1 MRTTVVLMCLVIVCF
16 PAGTAAGDLDPEKP
30 PGPTMK
36 TLDEIPPTWSQI
48 LDSTDGD
55 PTTGCDSSR
64 FKCVLAGE
72 AVLDLETGLV
82 WERVPT
88 TQPYNGLAAFSIC
101 TGRKTGGRAGYR
113 LPRIEEL
120 MSLIDVTSYPYGL
133 PTGHP
138 FDIGQTTEVWSSTNV
153 PEASEGAWLNITDF
167 SFGWASRGT
176 SRGVWCVRGGEAND
190 NK

>member
-1 MRTTVVLMCLVIVCF
+1 MCITVVLICLAIACF
-16 PAGTAAGDLDPEKP
+16 PGLVLAGDLDPAKA

-55 PTTGCDSSR
+55 PTTGCGSSR
-64 FKCVLAGE
+64 FKCVLEGT

-88 TQPYNGLAAFSIC
+88 TSSYNGYSVFSWC
-101 TGRKTGGRAGYR
+101 TGRITAGRAGYR

-120 MSLIDVTSYPYGL
+120 MSL
-133 PTGHP
+133 
-138 FDIGQTTEVWSSTNV
+138 
-153 PEASEGAWLNITDF
+153 
-167 SFGWASRGT
+167 
-176 SRGVWCVRGGEAND
+176 C
-190 NK
+190 